1 MVGGYRFPYGTCGR
15 ADCGIF
21 HMTVTG
27 YFESIFEVVR
37 HEIDREDAKKYV
49 AMMGKYHHGGLL
61 AIVGE
66 NDERTVPGGKALL
79 HLAFHR

>member
-1 MVGGYRFPYGTCGR
+1 LTE
-15 ADCGIF
+15 A
-21 HMTVTG
+21 
-27 YFESIFEVVR
+27 
-37 HEIDREDAKKYV
+37 YV
-49 AMMGKYHHGGLL
+49 AMMGKYHHGRFL